1 MIPGEHDD
9 GRGAEEH
16 LEHAIADIG
25 KQHGGEVGIARTDGG
40 TTLRTVTCSQ
50 ETAYELLQWFRA
62 AATTARSDPAQRER
76 ALLFESAM
84 NVIRAA
90 LDV

>member
-1 MIPGEHDD
+1 MPDVTFALPAAAVDVVARGFGLSADATEAIALSRPV
-9 GRGAEEH
+9 RGAS
-16 LEHAIADIG
+16 
-25 KQHGGEVGIARTDGG
+25 
-40 TTLRTVTCSQ
+40 LRTVTCSQ

-76 ALLFESAM
+76 AMLFASAM